1 LPDKRN
7 DSSVY
12 TAFKGG
18 ARAMK
23 KRIGILVACTVAMT
37 VVSGGVYADTIRPIQ
52 GKRIDL
58 GTFGGVAYYT
68 AKARRLSLGRHV
80 NA

>member
-1 LPDKRN
+1 
-7 DSSVY
+7 
-12 TAFKGG
+12 
-18 ARAMK
+18 MK
-23 KRIGILVACTVAMT
+23 KRVAILVARAVAMT

-68 AKARRLSLGRHV
+68 VERDGYHLVVTLTPSGPRRPSASSQLWPLVSL
-80 NA
+80 